1 LNITKDA
8 NLAAKWI
15 LDKKVIA
22 YPTEGVWGIGGLNVS
37 ENVNIINLA
46 KGRDVEK
53 KYILLF
59 HSFIQ
64 LVEHFNIEDKYHS
77 LIKSKENTFTTMLI
91 PTETNKVAA
100 RIPGDKNLLNFLKLL
115 DEPIISTSA
124 NLSGHRACKN
134 IKEISTVFD
143 GKIFGA
149 LDSQLGGEKKPSR
162 ILDLEN
168 NEYIR

>member
-1 LNITKDA
+1 MALFVIPVGLKAAASFIGA
-8 NLAAKWI
+8 NGVRAA
-15 LDKKVIA
+15 
-22 YPTEGVWGIGGLNVS
+22 T
-37 ENVNIINLA
+37 
-46 KGRDVEK
+46 K
-53 KYILLF
+53 KYGPKVVKEAQEAIAKRQA
-59 HSFIQ
+59 SISAKQ
-64 LVEHFNIEDKYHS
+64 KMS
-77 LIKSKENTFTTMLI
+77 GPSKGSI
-91 PTETNKVAA
+91 ARSAETNKVAA
-100 RIPGDKNLLNFLKLL
+100 RIPGDKNLLNFLKLV